1 MPSLKRGDALGV
13 VLVGWVPK
21 NPGELLSGCA
31 GAVPD
36 AAHGDAGSATLVTR
50 ESNASKSRRT
60 KGSPRA
66 LVLCLASQL

>member
-21 NPGELLSGCA
+21 NPGELLSGSA
-31 GAVPD
+31 GAAPD

-50 ESNASKSRRT
+50 ESNASKSWRN
-60 KGSPRA
+60 KGS
-66 LVLCLASQL
+66 C